1 MARAPSTFRQGDVTR
16 AIRATQAA
24 GVDIAKI
31 VVAPDGTITIIA
43 GNPAAVEAD
52 DLDCELAAFQV
63 RHGQG

>member
-1 MARAPSTFRQGDVTR
+1 MARAPSTFRQGDVVRVVR
-16 AIRATQAA
+16 AAKTA

-52 DLDCELAAFQV
+52 DLDCELAAFQA
-63 RHGQG
+63 RHGQN